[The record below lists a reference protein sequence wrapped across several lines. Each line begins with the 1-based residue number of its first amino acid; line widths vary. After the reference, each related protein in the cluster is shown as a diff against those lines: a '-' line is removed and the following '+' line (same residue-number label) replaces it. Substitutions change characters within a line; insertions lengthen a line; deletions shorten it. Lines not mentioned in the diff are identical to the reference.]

1 MQLKNPAA
9 PRDFEFKYGKCE
21 TSFFRPGLN
30 EKSVYE
36 KGGRCFVK
44 RPPCISRNNVVL
56 FSDQSG
62 LYSIIAVAH
71 YFDVCRGLI

>member
-62 LYSIIAVAH
+62 LYGVIAVAH
-71 YFDVCRGLI
+71 YFNVGRGLI